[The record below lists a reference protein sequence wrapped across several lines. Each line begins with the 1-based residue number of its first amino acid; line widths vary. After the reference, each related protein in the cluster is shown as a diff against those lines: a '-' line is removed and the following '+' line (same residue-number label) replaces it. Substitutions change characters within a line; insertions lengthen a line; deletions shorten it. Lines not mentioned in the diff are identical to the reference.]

1 MEYRVHCRDVANPC
15 PDHCRQHALSD
26 QYAEFHV
33 DCDHEHSLTCE
44 NCKTLKS
51 VLSSFS
57 TQVQSPEMN
66 FYSEEQKDDILYDI
80 SQATEMILQW
90 KAHIL
95 RSENQD
101 LAKTELI
108 KSLPNDAILVL
119 MDWAMKFTQL
129 KYREKQ
135 SEWFGKRGVSWH
147 VSCVI
152 SRSGTTNCLQIASY
166 VHLIDSCEQ
175 DWYAVCAILTN
186 LFETIKGTQPHITK
200 AYLRS
205 DGAGCYHNNN
215 LIVGVNDLGNQ
226 IGIKVIR

>member
-1 MEYRVHCRDVANPC
+1 M
-15 PDHCRQHALSD
+15 S
-26 QYAEFHV
+26 
-33 DCDHEHSLTCE
+33 
-44 NCKTLKS
+44 
-51 VLSSFS
+51 
-57 TQVQSPEMN
+57 
-66 FYSEEQKDDILYDI
+66 FYSDEQKDDILYDI
-80 SQATEMILQW
+80 RQAIDMILQW

-101 LAKTELI
+101 IAKTELI
-108 KSLPNDAILVL
+108 KSLPSDAVLVL

-135 SEWFGKRGVSWH
+135 SEWFGKRGISWH

-152 SRSGTTNCLQIASY
+152 TRSGTASCLETATY
-166 VHLIDSCEQ
+166 VHLIDNCEQ

-186 LFETIKGTQPHITK
+186 LLETIKGTQPHITK

-215 LIVGVNDLGNQ
+215 LIAAVNDFSNQ
-226 IGIKVIR
+226 IGVQVVR